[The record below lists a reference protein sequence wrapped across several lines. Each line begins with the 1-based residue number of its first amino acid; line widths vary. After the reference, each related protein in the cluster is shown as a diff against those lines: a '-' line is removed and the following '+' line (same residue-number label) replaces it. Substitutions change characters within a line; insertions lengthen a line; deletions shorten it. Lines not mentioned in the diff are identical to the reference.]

1 MLDKSP
7 GLCYYNYR
15 KREGKPTKPERNY
28 KMNACEIIA
37 RLNELDFIMEGY
49 EKAGKCYTPIYG
61 KYSEEYHELTEQ
73 LKAMG
78 VRRPLYY

>member
-1 MLDKSP
+1 
-7 GLCYYNYR
+7 
-15 KREGKPTKPERNY
+15 
-28 KMNACEIIA
+28 MNACEIIA

-49 EKAGKCYTPIYG
+49 EKAGKCYTQIYDE
-61 KYSEEYHELTEQ
+61 YSKEYYELTEQ